1 MQAGIKAIVVALLC
15 GAVTVVQAA
24 EPKTV
29 EDILP
34 LVQQY
39 CGSCHAVPSPAL
51 LPKNSWPYVI
61 DSMVTLAKNRTGQD
75 FIPAEAV
82 KHIKALY
89 FGSSPEAL
97 PKLPYIDQSHP
108 TVHFSPGGIGA
119 PSRIPQILNIQS
131 TSLGEARHSFLVSD
145 GEGHQ
150 LLLLETEGGKAPEW
164 RETVLAEID
173 IPITARVLD
182 YTGDGRE
189 DILVADLGEFPPNG
203 MLAGKLFLL
212 EQHENGDFEKR
223 RLMHQLGRVSDVQAL
238 DLDQDGD
245 LDLAVAVFGG
255 GDVGEVFWL
264 EREADGSHKKHDLL
278 GLSGALNITPADLN
292 SDGKIDLLTLVAQEH
307 ETLVAFINQGKGRF
321 ERKDLVS
328 AGHPLFGSTRME
340 VVDFDRDGDP
350 DVLFTNGDAFDT
362 QTEPKPYHGVQWLE
376 NKGDLK
382 FAVHDIGRFY
392 GAANATAG
400 DMDGDGDLDV
410 VASSWANYWEDPKR
424 QSLIWFENNGRQQFQ
439 PRPVSG
445 KHRGLV
451 SLELVDI
458 TGNGR
463 LDIVTGAFRM
473 DILTEFFSREDNR
486 IALDTEAMRE
496 DKREPSARLLLF
508 KNEATTP

>member
-1 MQAGIKAIVVALLC
+1 MRAGIKAITLVWLC
-15 GAVTVVQAA
+15 GATAVVEAA
-24 EPKTV
+24 EPKTI
-29 EDILP
+29 EDIIP

-39 CGSCHAVPSPAL
+39 CGSCHAVPSPTL

-75 FIPAEAV
+75 FIPAGAV

-89 FGSSPEAL
+89 YGSSPEAL
-97 PKLPYIDQSHP
+97 AKLPYIDQSHP
-108 TVHFSPGGIGA
+108 TVHFSPDGIGG

-131 TSLGEARHSFLVSD
+131 TSLGEARHGFLMSD
-145 GEGHQ
+145 GEGRQ
-150 LLLLETEGGKAPEW
+150 LILLETEGGKAPEW
-164 RETVLAEID
+164 QETVLAEID

-203 MLAGKLFLL
+203 TLAGKLFLL
-212 EQHENGDFEKR
+212 EQNKNGDFEKK
-223 RLMHQLGRVSDVQAL
+223 LLIHQLGRVSDVQAL
-238 DLDQDGD
+238 DMDNDGD

-255 GDVGEVFWL
+255 GDVGEIFWM
-264 EREADGSHKKHDLL
+264 ERQANGSHKKHDLL
-278 GLSGALNITPADLN
+278 GLSGALNITPADIN
-292 SDGKIDLLTLVAQEH
+292 GDGKTDLLTLVAQEH
-307 ETLVAFINQGKGRF
+307 ETLIAFINRGKGRF

-328 AGHPLFGSTRME
+328 AGHPLFGSTSME
-340 VVDFDRDGDP
+340 IVDLDQDGDP

-362 QTEPKPYHGVQWLE
+362 QTDPKPYHGVQWLE
-376 NKGDLK
+376 NKGDLQ

-400 DMDGDGDLDV
+400 DMDGDGDLDI

-445 KHRGLV
+445 GHRGLV

-473 DILTEFFSREDNR
+473 DILTEFFSRENNR
-486 IALDTEAMRE
+486 IALDREAMQE
-496 DKREPSARLLLF
+496 NQREPTARLLLF
-508 KNEATTP
+508 KNEAAIP